1 MRRSLVA
8 VFLFLGLSPI
18 ACDAANRSG
27 ASVVSG
33 ERALAHARALVG
45 LGERWPGSEGHRRAQ
60 AYILGELRK
69 LQVEV
74 EEVNFTAETPRGRV
88 PMKNIIAKI
97 PGLPAQAG
105 RSADLLVVGGHYD
118 TLWREGF
125 VGANDGGSS
134 AALLLELARV
144 LKQQGP
150 QRMGVWLVFFDG
162 EEAVEQWSE
171 RDSLYGSRWQAALWR
186 QQAVLERLRAL
197 IIVDMIGDKDLALKR
212 ESSSTPWLVDLIWK
226 VAREKGYQKHFLDAQ
241 VPLLDDHTPFLQL
254 GVPAVDL
261 IDFDYGPG
269 HRYWHTPQ
277 DTLDK
282 ISPRSMQ
289 IVGEVVLESLR
300 RLMQR

>member
-1 MRRSLVA
+1 VA
-8 VFLFLGLSPI
+8 
-18 ACDAANRSG
+18 CEAANKG
-27 ASVVSG
+27 AAGGVSG
-33 ERALAHARALVG
+33 ERAMAHVRALVG
-45 LGERWPGSEGHRRAQ
+45 FGARWPGSDGHRKAQ
-60 AYILGELRK
+60 EYILAELRK

-88 PMKNIIAKI
+88 PMKNIIAKF
-97 PGLPAQAG
+97 PG
-105 RSADLLVVGGHYD
+105 RSAELLVVGGHYD

-134 AALLLELARV
+134 AALLLELARM

-162 EEAVEQWSE
+162 EEAVEEWSE
-171 RDSLYGSRWQAALWR
+171 RDSLYGSRWQARLWR
-186 QQAVLERLRAL
+186 QQGVLERLRAL

-212 ESSSTPWLVDLIWK
+212 ESSSTPWLVELIWK
-226 VAREKGYQKHFLDAQ
+226 VAREKGYSRHFTDAE

-261 IDFDYGPG
+261 IDFDFGPG

-289 IVGEVVLESLR
+289 IVGEVVLESLP

>member
-1 MRRSLVA
+1 MRRPGLALLVLLL
-8 VFLFLGLSPI
+8 VFPAACQAGSKSPATSI
-18 ACDAANRSG
+18 
-27 ASVVSG
+27 SG
-33 ERALAHARALVG
+33 ERAMAHVRALVG
-45 LGERWPGSEGHRRAQ
+45 FGERRPGSEGHRKAQ
-60 AYILGELRK
+60 EYILSELRK

-74 EEVNFTAETPRGRV
+74 EEVSFTAETPRGRV

-105 RSADLLVVGGHYD
+105 RSAETLVVGGHYD

-134 AALLLELARV
+134 TALLLELARV
-144 LKQQGP
+144 LKQQAP
-150 QRMGVWLVFFDG
+150 QRMSVWLVFFDG
-162 EEAVEQWSE
+162 EEAVEQWTE
-171 RDSLYGSRWQAALWR
+171 RDSLYGSRWQALLWR
-186 QQAVLERLRAL
+186 QQGVLERIRAL

-226 VAREKGYQKHFLDAQ
+226 VAREKGYGKHFLNQ
-241 VPLLDDHTPFLQL
+241 QIPLLDDHTPFLNL
-254 GVPAVDL
+254 GVPAADL

-282 ISPRSMQ
+282 VSPRSIQ
-289 IVGEVVLESLR
+289 VVGEVVLESLQ
-300 RLMQR
+300 RLMR

>member
-1 MRRSLVA
+1 MRRSWLVLLSLLL
-8 VFLFLGLSPI
+8 VFPAACQAGSKSP
-18 ACDAANRSG
+18 AA
-27 ASVVSG
+27 AVSG
-33 ERALAHARALVG
+33 ERAMAHVRALVG
-45 LGERWPGSEGHRRAQ
+45 FGERRPGSEGHRKAQ
-60 AYILGELRK
+60 EYILSELRK

-97 PGLPAQAG
+97 PG
-105 RSADLLVVGGHYD
+105 RSADILVIGGHYD
-118 TLWREGF
+118 TLWQEGF

-150 QRMGVWLVFFDG
+150 QRMAVWLVFFDG
-162 EEAVEQWSE
+162 EEAVEQWTE
-171 RDSLYGSRWQAALWR
+171 RDSLYGSRWQARLW
-186 QQAVLERLRAL
+186 QQQGVLQRIRAL

-226 VAREKGYQKHFLDAQ
+226 VAREKGYGKHFLDAE

-254 GVPAVDL
+254 GVPAADL

-282 ISPRSMQ
+282 VSPRSME

>member
-1 MRRSLVA
+1 M
-8 VFLFLGLSPI
+8 
-18 ACDAANRSG
+18 
-27 ASVVSG
+27 
-33 ERALAHARALVG
+33 AHVRALVG
-45 LGERWPGSEGHRRAQ
+45 FGERRPGSEGHRKAQ
-60 AYILGELRK
+60 EYILSELRK
-69 LQVEV
+69 LQIEV
-74 EEVNFTAETPRGRV
+74 EEVSFTAETPRGRV

-97 PGLPAQAG
+97 PG

-118 TLWREGF
+118 TLWQEGF

-134 AALLLELARV
+134 TALLLELVRV

-150 QRMGVWLVFFDG
+150 QRMAVWLVFFDG
-162 EEAVEQWSE
+162 EEAVEQWTE
-171 RDSLYGSRWQAALWR
+171 RDSLYGSRWQARLW
-186 QQAVLERLRAL
+186 QQQGVLQRIRAL
-197 IIVDMIGDKDLALKR
+197 LIVDMIGDKDLALKR

-226 VAREKGYQKHFLDAQ
+226 VAREKGYGKHFLDAE

-254 GVPAVDL
+254 GVPAADL

-282 ISPRSMQ
+282 VSPRSME

>member
-8 VFLFLGLSPI
+8 VFLFLLLSPI

-33 ERALAHARALVG
+33 ERALAHARALVA
-45 LGERWPGSEGHRRAQ
+45 LGERWPGSDGHRKAQ
-60 AYILGELRK
+60 EYILSELRK

-97 PGLPAQAG
+97 PG
-105 RSADLLVVGGHYD
+105 RSAGLLVVGGHYD

-144 LKQQGP
+144 LKQQGS
-150 QRMGVWLVFFDG
+150 QRMSVWLVFFDG
-162 EEAVEQWSE
+162 EEAVGQWSE

-186 QQAVLERLRAL
+186 QQGVLERLRAV

-212 ESSSTPWLVDLIWK
+212 ESSSTPWLVDLIWTS
-226 VAREKGYQKHFLDAQ
+226 AREKGYGRHFLDSEI
-241 VPLLDDHTPFLQL
+241 PLLDDHTPFLHL

-261 IDFDYGPG
+261 IDFDFGPG